1 MKQLKWACAQGGIF
15 CLWSFLGWVPSV
27 LQLKTQRTDE
37 LHNWA
42 SSVWTRVWVDLLLR
56 QCNTDTHT
64 HSLMTA
70 DNYARSAITAAGI
83 RLAQKLIICLD
94 GRGRYASS
102 NLGHKWKENTDCF
115 HRPRDSSSML
125 CESESGIVQRDPQR
139 CENTGKTFVPVYS
152 LNS

>member
-1 MKQLKWACAQGGIF
+1 MSLCSGRDLLPLKFSRMSPLSAAAQNTAHR
-15 CLWSFLGWVPSV
+15 W
-27 LQLKTQRTDE
+27 TA
-37 LHNWA
+37 HWA

-115 HRPRDSSSML
+115 HLPRDSSSML
-125 CESESGIVQRDPQR
+125 CESESGIVQRGSSETVWPTAVW
-139 CENTGKTFVPVYS
+139 EHW
-152 LNS
+152 